1 MLPQVIA
8 GALGVVV
15 SVVFEVFPKAK
26 EEFDKR
32 FTPGQKALVMAGG
45 GLGIVGA
52 VYGLGCAN
60 LFGLESVYTCNGDGA
75 EIAFTSWVLFFMS
88 NQSAFGVLHAAKKGR
103 EQPAG

>member
-1 MLPQVIA
+1 MVPQVIA

-15 SVVFEVFPKAK
+15 SVVFEIFPKAK
-26 EEFDKR
+26 EKFDKH

-45 GLGIVGA
+45 GLAVVGA
-52 VYGLGCAN
+52 VFGLGCAN
-60 LFGLESVYTCNGDGA
+60 LFGLEGTYQCTGEGG
-75 EIAFTSWVLFFMS
+75 EQAFVTWVAFFMS